1 MLIVIKDEYRGCCK
15 RFRRWIIFSDR
26 NSLFNGFSH
35 YWLLM
40 KLDFGP
46 LSQMCSSFNFCWHLS
61 CLYLLCTGKFYP
73 CFIFA
78 VLAIIAFGQIENS
91 KEVSLTRNLR
101 GWILKRWKIFYKCD
115 WAKIKTR
122 QDVSIYPCMLIFFK
136 PNCSR
141 KLWLSNLGNLAFA
154 FDLCNHKDQKVSNYN
169 NHVWEIRI

>member
-1 MLIVIKDEYRGCCK
+1 MLQAFQKMDHIQWQKLPVQWFKSLLASNEVGFRTFIADVFIIEFLLTFELSLPVVYRG
-15 RFRRWIIFSDR
+15 IFTPA
-26 NSLFNGFSH
+26 LFWQ
-35 YWLLM
+35 YWPSSPLG
-40 KLDFGP
+40 KL
-46 LSQMCSSFNFCWHLS
+46 
-61 CLYLLCTGKFYP
+61 K
-73 CFIFA
+73 
-78 VLAIIAFGQIENS
+78 NS

-101 GWILKRWKIFYKCD
+101 GWILKRCKIFYKCD

>member
-1 MLIVIKDEYRGCCK
+1 MDLYRTCVHHLISVDIWVVSTCCVQG
-15 RFRRWIIFSDR
+15 
-26 NSLFNGFSH
+26 N
-35 YWLLM
+35 
-40 KLDFGP
+40 
-46 LSQMCSSFNFCWHLS
+46 
-61 CLYLLCTGKFYP
+61 FYP

-78 VLAIIAFGQIENS
+78 VLAIIAFRQIENS